1 MRYKESFV
9 TMVNSLDDLSDQL
22 KATNY
27 EQIAKSLEKSSA
39 GLNKAIESIVSK
51 IDYDTIYKSITASS
65 LAASEAIRSISE
77 NYSKILNTVSKI
89 ITDYSSSIETVY
101 KSLNSFYN
109 SKEFIALCETL
120 INSNNYNYSE
130 EDTKEVINSITYKDI
145 ENINKIEIKNDHSLP
160 KQIILWLMITFILEP
175 LIAIPQEQI
184 TNWYKE
190 QIPKIAEFINNKYK
204 QLSEISIFS
213 TEKVSVSKLN
223 RTSYISTENMLPN
236 LSGIT
241 ESVSLPKVD
250 KVTSF
255 KKGDILLSNI
265 RPYFKKM
272 WYATFEGGCSND
284 VLVIRSEEG
293 IDSKYLYYF
302 LSQPTFFQYATET
315 SKGTKMPRGDKQA
328 IMKYSIYVP
337 SSVVQKKI
345 VKILESIDK
354 KIVLNKK
361 INNNLYEMGDNL
373 YNEYFGKYK
382 DNLPSDYKIVK
393 LNEVADNYDSKR
405 KPMSSRER
413 EQHRGIYPYYG
424 ATSIIDYVDDY
435 IFDDIYLLMG
445 EDGTVKT
452 NDGYPVLQYIWGKNW
467 INNHAHV
474 LKGKNISTE
483 LLMFALRKINIENI
497 ITGAVQ
503 PKINQENMNKIEFVI
518 GSDSK
523 NKELEDILKILM
535 DKSKNIIEE
544 NKKLEEL
551 RDTLLPKLM
560 NGEIDLDNIEI

>member
-1 MRYKESFV
+1 MKYEKIK
-9 TMVNSLDDLSDQL
+9 LSDL
-22 KATNY
+22 
-27 EQIAKSLEKSSA
+27 
-39 GLNKAIESIVSK
+39 V
-51 IDYDTIYKSITASS
+51 D
-65 LAASEAIRSISE
+65 
-77 NYSKILNTVSKI
+77 TVSDTRKI
-89 ITDYSSSIETVY
+89 NKDKVV
-101 KSLNSFYN
+101 
-109 SKEFIALCETL
+109 L
-120 INSNNYNYSE
+120 INTSDIFDGDVLNHSYTDNSNLRGQFKKRFEKNDILYSE
-130 EDTKEVINSITYKDI
+130 IRPANKRFAYIDFDSEDYIASTKLMVLRKRSNSITNRFLYYCLTNDFFTEKMQHLAEARSGTFPQITFDVLKNESINVPSI
-145 ENINKIEIKNDHSLP
+145 ENQNKITM
-160 KQIILWLMITFILEP
+160 ILD
-175 LIAIPQEQI
+175 
-184 TNWYKE
+184 N
-190 QIPKIAEFINNKYK
+190 INNKIK
-204 QLSEISIFS
+204 
-213 TEKVSVSKLN
+213 
-223 RTSYISTENMLPN
+223 
-236 LSGIT
+236 
-241 ESVSLPKVD
+241 
-250 KVTSF
+250 
-255 KKGDILLSNI
+255 SNN
-265 RPYFKKM
+265 
-272 WYATFEGGCSND
+272 E
-284 VLVIRSEEG
+284 
-293 IDSKYLYYF
+293 
-302 LSQPTFFQYATET
+302 
-315 SKGTKMPRGDKQA
+315 
-328 IMKYSIYVP
+328 
-337 SSVVQKKI
+337 
-345 VKILESIDK
+345 
-354 KIVLNKK
+354 

>member
-1 MRYKESFV
+1 MEQKNYKFQDVCEIVTDYVANGSFKSLADNVQYSDKKDYARLIRLVDFNNNYDEKNAVWVPESSYNFLKKSV
-9 TMVNSLDDLSDQL
+9 LYGDEVIISNVGANLGTVFKCPKLTYPMTLGPNSLLIRTNDLCNQ
-22 KATNY
+22 N
-27 EQIAKSLEKSSA
+27 
-39 GLNKAIESIVSK
+39 
-51 IDYDTIYKSITASS
+51 
-65 LAASEAIRSISE
+65 
-77 NYSKILNTVSKI
+77 
-89 ITDYSSSIETVY
+89 
-101 KSLNSFYN
+101 
-109 SKEFIALCETL
+109 
-120 INSNNYNYSE
+120 
-130 EDTKEVINSITYKDI
+130 
-145 ENINKIEIKNDHSLP
+145 
-160 KQIILWLMITFILEP
+160 
-175 LIAIPQEQI
+175 
-184 TNWYKE
+184 
-190 QIPKIAEFINNKYK
+190 
-204 QLSEISIFS
+204 
-213 TEKVSVSKLN
+213 
-223 RTSYISTENMLPN
+223 
-236 LSGIT
+236 
-241 ESVSLPKVD
+241 
-250 KVTSF
+250 
-255 KKGDILLSNI
+255 
-265 RPYFKKM
+265 
-272 WYATFEGGCSND
+272 
-284 VLVIRSEEG
+284 
-293 IDSKYLYYF
+293 YLYYYLKSKIGYSKLMSLVSGSAMPKF
-302 LSQPTFFQYATET
+302 NKTELRNMEI
-315 SKGTKMPRGDKQA
+315 SLPDRAYQDKA
-328 IMKYSIYVP
+328 VEVLIK
-337 SSVVQKKI
+337 
-345 VKILESIDK
+345 IDK
-354 KIVLNKK
+354 KIELNNK